1 MQTAST
7 QICYIKWHS
16 ICKLP
21 MQILQCTWGHLW
33 FTDYTS
39 YNVNV
44 VCIDVIL
51 CNLWNNG
58 RKIAV
63 YSQYRPYFFLII
75 FKPQLVALWLW
86 IPVGIRDKR
95 YCNHLNNLKKKKPL
109 YISAF
114 SYWDLGDFCRTENS
128 EKIRDRKWTWS
139 HCGDSQI
146 YRDTRFLLALL
157 FLDISTSS
165 VAWDHSKLIQ

>member
-21 MQILQCTWGHLW
+21 MQILQCTWSHLW
-33 FTDYTS
+33 FTDCTS

-58 RKIAV
+58 GKIAV

-86 IPVGIRDKR
+86 IPVGIRDKC
-95 YCNHLNNLKKKKPL
+95 YCNHLNNLKKNLFIFPL
-109 YISAF
+109 LLTGIWEIFVGQKIQKRFVIGSG
-114 SYWDLGDFCRTENS
+114 LGVAVVTLKSIE
-128 EKIRDRKWTWS
+128 I
-139 HCGDSQI
+139 HG
-146 YRDTRFLLALL
+146 FLLALL